1 MILILN
7 KLKNLV
13 FWMLELI
20 IIYYFNK
27 KIFNAE
33 LYNHQKLSF
42 FITIFPIIF
51 KVVSIILSS
60 INVNKNDPGF
70 VFANNKLIIPIGIA
84 LYIILLILDAY
95 ILTKIKWI
103 MDIKYI
109 SISEILMYFGFFGII
124 FYLIISFIS
133 LFKLCPKFLINNI
146 YNKDN
151 ANDNET
157 FYNFQN
163 FYLYTKELE
172 GKKNLILEEIL

>member
-1 MILILN
+1 
-7 KLKNLV
+7 
-13 FWMLELI
+13 MLELI

-109 SISEILMYFGFFGII
+109 SISEILM
-124 FYLIISFIS
+124 
-133 LFKLCPKFLINNI
+133 
-146 YNKDN
+146 
-151 ANDNET
+151 
-157 FYNFQN
+157 
-163 FYLYTKELE
+163 
-172 GKKNLILEEIL
+172 

>member
-124 FYLIISFIS
+124 F
-133 LFKLCPKFLINNI
+133 
-146 YNKDN
+146 
-151 ANDNET
+151 T
-157 FYNFQN
+157 
-163 FYLYTKELE
+163 
-172 GKKNLILEEIL
+172 